1 LAAVGD
7 ETTESSSPLVPDA
20 PAGPLAAFQS
30 REFSVFFTAGLLS
43 NTGTWMQTVTVPF
56 VIDQLTH
63 STALVGLS
71 AFLAFF
77 PATVVSPLAGSLS
90 DRHDRRLVLIW
101 AQVVMMAMA
110 AALWATWSSGT
121 ATTAII
127 LVCVVISA
135 LGTGVTTSAW
145 IAFVPQLVPRNALL
159 SAVRV
164 NSMQFTAARAFGPA
178 IAGLVLATLG
188 PSWAFGANAIS
199 FLCVIGAL
207 LFIAP
212 KPPLHPDAGGR
223 VLAHFREGIAY
234 VRRRAVLY
242 VAILMVI
249 LIAFFGVAMV
259 QLLEPIARHVFHVGA
274 GRYGLMTAA
283 YGLGAV
289 IGGVFTVAFGDT
301 FRKSRFALVGLV
313 LMATGDVVLG
323 ITPLYWVALAALL
336 AMGLAQVLC
345 MVACNTAIQLNVDE
359 AYRGRTSSLFNMSFF
374 AAGPVGALIG
384 GVLGEWLN
392 LRVTVAGAGLLLAL
406 GVVFAALRFHALRP
420 LDQAPAI
427 DHAIEPVRAVRPT
440 DLDSAA
446 HLVVEPVE

>member
-7 ETTESSSPLVPDA
+7 EATESSSPLVPDA
-20 PAGPLAAFQS
+20 PVGPLAAFKS

-110 AALWATWSSGT
+110 AALWITWATGT
-121 ATTAII
+121 ATTASI
-127 LVCVVISA
+127 LVFVVISA

-188 PSWAFGANAIS
+188 PSWAFAANAIS

-207 LFIAP
+207 LFISP
-212 KPPLHPDAGGR
+212 KPPLHPNTTDR
-223 VLAHFREGIAY
+223 VLAHFREGIKY
-234 VRRRAVLY
+234 VRRHAVLWIA
-242 VAILMVI
+242 VLMVI

-259 QLLEPIARHVFHVGA
+259 QLLEPIARHVFHVGP

-313 LMATGDVVLG
+313 MMAAGDVVLG
-323 ITPLYWVALAALL
+323 VTPLYGVALAALL

-374 AAGPVGALIG
+374 AAGPIGALIG

-406 GVVFAALRFHALRP
+406 GVTLAAIRFHALRP
-420 LDQAPAI
+420 LDQTPAV
-427 DHAIEPVRAVRPT
+427 DHAIEPMRAVPPT

>member
-1 LAAVGD
+1 MGD

>member
-1 LAAVGD
+1 VGD

>member
-1 LAAVGD
+1 
-7 ETTESSSPLVPDA
+7 
-20 PAGPLAAFQS
+20 
-30 REFSVFFTAGLLS
+30 
-43 NTGTWMQTVTVPF
+43 
-56 VIDQLTH
+56 
-63 STALVGLS
+63 
-71 AFLAFF
+71 
-77 PATVVSPLAGSLS
+77 
-90 DRHDRRLVLIW
+90 
-101 AQVVMMAMA
+101 
-110 AALWATWSSGT
+110 
-121 ATTAII
+121 
-127 LVCVVISA
+127 
-135 LGTGVTTSAW
+135 
-145 IAFVPQLVPRNALL
+145 VPRNALL

-188 PSWAFGANAIS
+188 PSWAFAANAIS

-207 LFIAP
+207 LFISP
-212 KPPLHPDAGGR
+212 KPPLHPNTTDR
-223 VLAHFREGIAY
+223 VLAHFREGIKY
-234 VRRRAVLY
+234 VRRHAVLWIA
-242 VAILMVI
+242 VLMVI

-259 QLLEPIARHVFHVGA
+259 QLLEPIARHVFHVGP

-313 LMATGDVVLG
+313 MMAAGDVVLG
-323 ITPLYWVALAALL
+323 VTPLYGVALAALL

-374 AAGPVGALIG
+374 AAGPIGALIG

-406 GVVFAALRFHALRP
+406 GVTLAAIRFHALRP
-420 LDQAPAI
+420 LDQTPAV
-427 DHAIEPVRAVRPT
+427 DHAIEPMRAVPPT